1 MVKDFMIRDRP
12 FGRVGE
18 GAALPA
24 FIRGERYLK
33 LLQDYL
39 YDRTNVTDL
48 QTRYRELF
56 VQSKDKL
63 DLEEELDRILND
75 MFVVLDRF
83 TTDKK
88 VITADPEYFVSE
100 KVVREQAVLTLQRL
114 RILNRSHS

>member
-1 MVKDFMIRDRP
+1 MMRDMP

-33 LLQDYL
+33 LLQDYV

-48 QTRYRELF
+48 QARYRDLF
-56 VQSKDKL
+56 LHGDKV
-63 DLEEELDRILND
+63 DLEEELGRILND
-75 MFVVLDRF
+75 MFTVLDRF
-83 TTDKK
+83 TTDRK
-88 VITADPEYFVSE
+88 VVAADPEYFVSE

-114 RILNRSHS
+114 RILNRSPS

>member
-1 MVKDFMIRDRP
+1 MRDRP

-18 GAALPA
+18 GAALPS

-39 YDRTNVTDL
+39 YDRIGVTELQSGYRDL
-48 QTRYRELF
+48 FLHGR
-56 VQSKDKL
+56 DKL
-63 DLEEELDRILND
+63 DLEEELDRILNE

-100 KVVREQAVLTLQRL
+100 KVVREQ
-114 RILNRSHS
+114 